1 MQLLAHQ
8 WAKRLH
14 VNTNMYIIF
23 SYFLKEKYNYLC
35 SNLYLIQVYLIQVLA
50 RDPYECLTVIMW

>member
-8 WAKRLH
+8 WAKRLY

-35 SNLYLIQVYLIQVLA
+35 SNLYPIQVYLIQV
-50 RDPYECLTVIMW
+50 